1 MVDISSRIERL
12 ISLPHLFYVKVMLM
26 VQAVIDISERTN
38 RIISI
43 VKDKY
48 GLRNESEAIN
58 LMAEQ
63 YEEEVLELELRPEY
77 VEKMK
82 KRQKESTVKI
92 ENFKEH
98 FGLE

>member
-1 MVDISSRIERL
+1 MVKAI
-12 ISLPHLFYVKVMLM
+12 
-26 VQAVIDISERTN
+26 IDISEHAN

-48 GLRNESEAIN
+48 GLKNKSEAIN

-63 YEEEVLELELRPEY
+63 YEEEILELKLRPEY

-82 KRQKESTVKI
+82 KIQKESAVKI

>member
-1 MVDISSRIERL
+1 
-12 ISLPHLFYVKVMLM
+12 M
-26 VQAVIDISERTN
+26 VQAIIEISEHAN

-43 VKDKY
+43 VKAKY
-48 GLRNESEAIN
+48 GLRNKSEAIN

-63 YEEEVLELELRPEY
+63 YEERILELKLRPEY

-92 ENFKEH
+92 EDFKEH

>member
-1 MVDISSRIERL
+1 
-12 ISLPHLFYVKVMLM
+12 MLM
-26 VQAVIDISERTN
+26 VKAIIDISGHAN

-43 VKDKY
+43 VKAKY
-48 GLRNESEAIN
+48 GLKNKSEAIN

-63 YEEEVLELELRPEY
+63 YEERILELKLRPEY

-92 ENFKEH
+92 EDFKEH